1 MPTNREK
8 NKLPFEIRKMYSQ
21 SIEIH
26 QQIVYYEV
34 GIISEKEFIS
44 KVEKAVKKYEIL
56 KDNNGILP

>member
-8 NKLPFEIRKMYSQ
+8 NKLPFEIRKMYNQ
-21 SIEIH
+21 SVEIH
-26 QQIVYYEV
+26 QQIVYYEME
-34 GIISEKEFIS
+34 IISEKEFIS

>member
-8 NKLPFEIRKMYSQ
+8 NKLPFEIRKMYNQ
-21 SIEIH
+21 SVEIH